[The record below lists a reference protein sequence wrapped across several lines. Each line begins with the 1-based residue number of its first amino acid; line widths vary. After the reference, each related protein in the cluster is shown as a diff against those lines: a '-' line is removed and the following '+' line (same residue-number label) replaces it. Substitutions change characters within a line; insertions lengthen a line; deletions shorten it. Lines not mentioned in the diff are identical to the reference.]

1 MEHVHLSS
9 EQSDALAQQNESHFL
24 DFKSIR
30 ISPAKATQS
39 VSAFANADGGELL
52 IGIEDP
58 KNAGDRWI
66 GFDNEEA
73 ANAIVAVL
81 TKLFPPGEIFSY
93 TFMTADGAH
102 GTVLRVEALKN
113 RNIWKDSGGDY
124 FARRGAQNIRL
135 DRDGTR
141 ELEFSKGLTSFEDE
155 KLNVGIDYI
164 MDSDDLTSFM
174 QNVVPSATSEKWL
187 NKQRLIIDDRLT
199 VAGALLFSE
208 EPQALLPKAAIKT
221 YRYQT
226 SDQASRETL
235 EGQPETIEGN
245 AYRQIHVAVQKVVS
259 IIEQIPVMRDSGFE
273 AIKYPDTAI
282 HEIIT
287 NAVIHRDYSA
297 NDDIHIRV
305 FNNRIEIYSPGKLPG
320 HIKPSNILEERL
332 ARNQKIVR
340 LLNKFPDPPNKD
352 VGEGLNT
359 AFEAMRALQLKDP
372 EVVETESGVLITLK
386 HEKLATPE
394 QKIVDYLQEMP
405 RLIILRPVQLRSSDP
420 KTP

>member
-1 MEHVHLSS
+1 MR
-9 EQSDALAQQNESHFL
+9 
-24 DFKSIR
+24 KSR
-30 ISPAKATQS
+30 
-39 VSAFANADGGELL
+39 
-52 IGIEDP
+52 
-58 KNAGDRWI
+58 R
-66 GFDNEEA
+66 
-73 ANAIVAVL
+73 
-81 TKLFPPGEIFSY
+81 
-93 TFMTADGAH
+93 H
-102 GTVLRVEALKN
+102 
-113 RNIWKDSGGDY
+113 Y
-124 FARRGAQNIRL
+124 F
-135 DRDGTR
+135 
-141 ELEFSKGLTSFEDE
+141 
-155 KLNVGIDYI
+155 
-164 MDSDDLTSFM
+164 
-174 QNVVPSATSEKWL
+174 
-187 NKQRLIIDDRLT
+187 
-199 VAGALLFSE
+199 
-208 EPQALLPKAAIKT
+208 PKAAIKT

-245 AYRQIHVAVQKVVS
+245 AYRQIHLAVQKVVS
-259 IIEQIPVMRDSGFE
+259 IIEKIPVMRDSGFE

-282 HEIIT
+282 HEIVT
-287 NAVIHRDYSA
+287 NAVIHRDYSS

-394 QKIVDYLQEMP
+394 QKIVDYLRNNDEINNTQARTITFIGSENTVKRVFQKMMTAG
-405 RLIILRPVQLRSSDP
+405 IIERIPDRPQRNTAYRKGP
-420 KTP
+420 NFA